1 MARIGIDARFYGS
14 IGKGLGRYT
23 QKLIEH
29 LEKIDSENEYFVFL
43 RRENFE
49 EYAPKNP
56 NFQKILADYG
66 WYSFS
71 EQLLFPR
78 LLYSFK
84 LDLMHFPHFNVP
96 ILYFRK
102 FVITIHDLIL
112 IHFPTKRATTLG
124 PAWYQFKFWAYRL
137 AIFSA
142 ILRSQ
147 KIIAVSQFTKQDI
160 LAQYSIPKDKLIVT
174 YEACEKTL
182 KENSEMPAQTLA
194 KYGIIK
200 PYLLYVGNAY
210 PHKNLEQLIS
220 VFKEISAE
228 KGNLNLVLVGKDDY
242 FYNRLKKKVDREKI
256 ERIIFPGFVE
266 DVDLSAV
273 YQQALVYVFPSL
285 YEGFGLPPLEAMQE
299 GIPVVSSDSS
309 CLPEILETS
318 AFFFK
323 AGDNEALKSAIIKVA
338 KDQDL
343 RKELTLKGY
352 QQVEKYSW
360 EKMAKETLNIYRDIM
375 EIK

>member
-29 LEKIDSENEYFVFL
+29 LEKVDSENEYFVFL

-49 EYAPKNP
+49 EYAPKNK
-56 NFQKILADYG
+56 NFKKVLADYN

-71 EQLLFPR
+71 EQLFFPR
-78 LLYSFK
+78 LLHSYE

-124 PAWYQFKFWAYRL
+124 PIWYWIKFCGYKL

-142 ILRSQ
+142 IVRSQ

-160 LAQYSIPKDKLIVT
+160 LSQYSVAKNKIVVT
-174 YEACEKTL
+174 YEACEKDAGKDL
-182 KENSEMPAQTLA
+182 EISAQILA

-220 VFKEISAE
+220 VFKEISNE
-228 KGNLNLVLVGKDDY
+228 KKDLNLVLVGKDDY
-242 FYNRLKKKVDREKI
+242 FYNRLKKKVDQEKI
-256 ERIIFPGFVE
+256 QKVIFPGFVE
-266 DVDLSAV
+266 EADLNSV
-273 YQQALVYVFPSL
+273 YEGALVYVFPSL
-285 YEGFGLPPLEAMQE
+285 YEGFGLPPLEAMQK
-299 GIPVVSSDSS
+299 GVPVVSSDSS
-309 CLPEILETS
+309 CLPEILGDS
-318 AFFFK
+318 AFFFQ
-323 AGDNEALKSAIIKVA
+323 AGDDKALSSAINEVA
-338 KDQDL
+338 KDENL
-343 RKELTLKGY
+343 RKNLILKGY
-352 QQVEKYSW
+352 RQVEKYSW
-360 EKMAKETLNIYRDIM
+360 QKMARETLDIYMSI
-375 EIK
+375 E